1 MRKNPFLPA
10 AQRSGEK
17 SRLTSEERQKIYL
30 GEKARSEARDRL
42 AAEKKTEKRRLT
54 PEERRKIYLE
64 EKARAEA
71 RDNLAA
77 DQEQATAQREKK
89 VFKNGCLAVL
99 VIIVILGYVFC
110 PRAPDVEWA
119 ALSVCEGYV
128 RFRLDS
134 PEAADFPFSS
144 IGSTT
149 EQLGNHTY
157 RIESRF
163 DSKNVFGTTMRTKY
177 VCTVKFTG
185 DSKNLTEEALYL
197 RKNWTLIDLQFGRPL
212 PQ

>member
-1 MRKNPFLPA
+1 MTRKNPFLPS
-10 AQRSGEK
+10 AQRSGEE

-30 GEKARSEARDRL
+30 GEKARSEARGR
-42 AAEKKTEKRRLT
+42 
-54 PEERRKIYLE
+54 
-64 EKARAEA
+64 
-71 RDNLAA
+71 LAA
-77 DQEQATAQREKK
+77 DQKQATAQREKK

-110 PRAPDVEWA
+110 PRAPDVGWA

-128 RFRLDS
+128 RFHLDS

-177 VCTVKFTG
+177 VCTVRFTG
-185 DSKNLTEEALYL
+185 DSKNLTEDALY
-197 RKNWTLIDLQFGRPL
+197 RRTNWTLIDLQFGRPL